1 MREDSERAEI
11 SKAKTMANAIL
22 KRAEE
27 RRQKILDQADVAAK
41 EEIDAFELELK
52 KEYEKNVYDLSKY
65 EKDLQESKRSD
76 VESARRDYEK
86 HEHQVV
92 DFLIANI
99 TNVKIEI
106 ARNIK
111 DDFQSL
117 NVNQNA

>member
-1 MREDSERAEI
+1 MRDDSERAEI

-41 EEIDAFELELK
+41 EEIDAYEAELK

-65 EKDLQESKRSD
+65 EKDLQESKRND
-76 VESARRDYEK
+76 VDAARRDYEK
-86 HEHQVV
+86 HEQQVV

-111 DDFQSL
+111 EDFQSL